1 MDAVFALANTLTVMV
16 NGAVLES
23 GEPQAVRSNRL
34 VQVAY
39 LGEHDLEANGP

>member
-1 MDAVFALANTLTVMV
+1 MV

-34 VQVAY
+34 VQFAY
-39 LGEHDLEANGP
+39 LGEHDFEPNRV